1 MGGGR
6 DGTRVGLAAP
16 TDTGTVAVTMALV
29 VVVEVVVAVV
39 VRGPPILAV
48 SPMQWCHGG
57 YDHDGFPLLPN

>member
-29 VVVEVVVAVV
+29 VGVVVEVVVAVV

-48 SPMQWCHGG
+48 SPMQWCHSG
-57 YDHDGFPLLPN
+57 